1 MIGDSGRRLTTD
13 AILHTSHLYPISHL
27 VSYSQTVVPLYL
39 DITLEML
46 FCQVTYQHNFATT
59 CKDDIPFP
67 RSVILRIIYSLP
79 SNPLE
84 LEVSSSKLLQGL
96 ESMGMTENGTYD
108 VAAVEADSR
117 INVDSGSVF
126 ELDTVIAGCDGAM

>member
-1 MIGDSGRRLTTD
+1 
-13 AILHTSHLYPISHL
+13 
-27 VSYSQTVVPLYL
+27 L

-59 CKDDIPFP
+59 SKDDIPFP
-67 RSVILRIIYSLP
+67 RSAILRIIHLLP

-84 LEVSSSKLLQGL
+84 LEVSSKLLPGL

-108 VAAVEADSR
+108 VAAVEADGR
-117 INVDSGSVF
+117 INVDSGFVF
-126 ELDTVIAGCDGAM
+126 ELDTVTPGCDASGAM

>member
-1 MIGDSGRRLTTD
+1 
-13 AILHTSHLYPISHL
+13 
-27 VSYSQTVVPLYL
+27 
-39 DITLEML
+39 
-46 FCQVTYQHNFATT
+46 VTYQHNFATT

-67 RSVILRIIYSLP
+67 RSAILRIIHSLP

-84 LEVSSSKLLQGL
+84 LEVSSSKLLPGL

-108 VAAVEADSR
+108 VAAAVEADGR

-126 ELDTVIAGCDGAM
+126 ELDTVTPGCDGAM

>member
-1 MIGDSGRRLTTD
+1 VIKVGNLRRTRYS
-13 AILHTSHLYPISHL
+13 IYPRSFPISHL
-27 VSYSQTVVPLYL
+27 VSYSQRVVPLYL

-67 RSVILRIIYSLP
+67 RSVILRIIHSLP

-84 LEVSSSKLLQGL
+84 LEVSSSKLLPGL
-96 ESMGMTENGTYD
+96 ESMGMAENGMYD
-108 VAAVEADSR
+108 VAAVEADGR

-126 ELDTVIAGCDGAM
+126 ELDTVTPGCDGAM

>member
-1 MIGDSGRRLTTD
+1 
-13 AILHTSHLYPISHL
+13 
-27 VSYSQTVVPLYL
+27 VVPLYL

-67 RSVILRIIYSLP
+67 RSAILRIIHSLP

-84 LEVSSSKLLQGL
+84 LEVSSSKLSPGL
-96 ESMGMTENGTYD
+96 ESMGMTKNGTYD
-108 VAAVEADSR
+108 VAAVAADGR

-126 ELDTVIAGCDGAM
+126 ELDTVTPGYGAM

>member
-1 MIGDSGRRLTTD
+1 VIEVGNLRWTRYSIYPCLF
-13 AILHTSHLYPISHL
+13 PISHL

-46 FCQVTYQHNFATT
+46 FCQVTYQHNFVTT

-67 RSVILRIIYSLP
+67 RSMILRIIHLLP

-84 LEVSSSKLLQGL
+84 LEVSSLKLLPGL

-108 VAAVEADSR
+108 VAAAVEADGR
-117 INVDSGSVF
+117 INVDSGSIF
-126 ELDTVIAGCDGAM
+126 KLDTVTPGCDGAM